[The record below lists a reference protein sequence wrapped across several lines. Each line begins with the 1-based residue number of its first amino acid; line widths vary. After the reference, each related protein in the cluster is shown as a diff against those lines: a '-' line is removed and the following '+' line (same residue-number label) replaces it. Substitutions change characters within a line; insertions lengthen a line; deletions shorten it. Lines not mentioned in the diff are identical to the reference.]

1 MLADSKDELVLMLKR
16 KYEESEAQN
25 RALKKEVEEFKKGNT
40 GAEAQ
45 LKAVQEMH
53 SQKIKTL
60 LKSINN
66 LKKEVQQEKID
77 KKDNVRI

>member
-1 MLADSKDELVLMLKR
+1 MLGDTKDELVLMLKR
-16 KYEESEAQN
+16 KLEESEGHN
-25 RALKKEVEEFKKGNT
+25 RNLKKELDDLKKGNT

-66 LKKEVQQEKID
+66 LKKEVQTGKLEQ
-77 KKDNVRI
+77 KDNVRI